1 MTLILVSDFMQDE
14 IYLNEEVKYYK
25 SIDRPILFT
34 VRGHVYSNSRMDIPD
49 NFEIGKLDI
58 KYKSNLDRVKHLFK
72 GVFNKLTFNDFKYL
86 VKNNKLSY
94 NSFKSLM
101 LFAAKSS
108 LVYDNMIKRMK
119 SLDIEDDEEITLYS
133 YRVGFSTLALCKLKK
148 IYKNAKIIS
157 RAHAQ
162 DIFEFRNKENYL
174 PFRQYL
180 YENIDEICCI
190 SLDGMNYLNDNYEVL
205 KNKTSLYRLGTR
217 NVPLNENVNNSDFTI
232 LTCSRIARIKRLEL
246 LAKSLLYIDKK
257 INWVHYGDGDTSYY
271 EEIKGI
277 IDKYNSNINVDFVGF
292 CDNEKYLDIIS
303 KSNLSVFINVSES
316 EGLPVS
322 IMEAESVGLPV
333 IATDVGGTS
342 EAVIDG
348 LNGFLVNKD
357 ITEEDLAKKI
367 LEMKNMS
374 KDKYDKM
381 RYSSRKVW
389 EEKFD
394 LSNNYN
400 EFVKHIWNKTDV
412 IY

>member
-58 KYKSNLDRVKHLFK
+58 QYKSNIDRLKHLLK

-108 LVYDNMIKRMK
+108 LVYDNMKKRMD
-119 SLDIEDDEEITLYS
+119 SLGIKEDEKITLYS
-133 YRVGFSTLALCKLKK
+133 YRVGFSSLVLCKLKK
-148 IYKNAKIIS
+148 KYKNAKVIS

-190 SLDGMNYLNDNYEVL
+190 SSDGMHYLNDNYEVL

-232 LTCSRIARIKRLEL
+232 LTCSRIARIKRLDL
-246 LAKSLLYIDKK
+246 LAKSLLHIDKK
-257 INWVHYGDGDTSYY
+257 INWVHYGDGDTAYY
-271 EEIKGI
+271 EEIKDI
-277 IDKYNSNINVDFVGF
+277 TNKYKSNINVDFVGF

-303 KSNLSVFINVSES
+303 KRNLSVFVNVSES

-322 IMEAESVGLPV
+322 IMEAESVGLPI

-348 LNGFLVNKD
+348 FNGYLVDKD
-357 ITEEDLAKKI
+357 ITEEDLAKTILKI
-367 LEMKNMS
+367 
-374 KDKYDKM
+374 KDMPKDRYDKM
-381 RYSSRKVW
+381 RYNSRKVW

-394 LSNNYN
+394 LSNNYSD
-400 EFVKHIWNKTDV
+400 FVEHL
-412 IY
+412 

>member
-49 NFEIGKLDI
+49 DFEIGKLDI
-58 KYKSNLDRVKHLFK
+58 QYKSNIDRLKHLLK

-108 LVYDNMIKRMK
+108 LVYDNMKKRMD
-119 SLDIEDDEEITLYS
+119 SLGVKEDEKITLYS
-133 YRVGFSTLALCKLKK
+133 YRVGFSSLALCKLKK
-148 IYKNAKIIS
+148 KYKNTKVIS

-174 PFRQYL
+174 PFREYL

-232 LTCSRIARIKRLEL
+232 LTCSRIARIKRLDL
-246 LAKSLLYIDKK
+246 LAKSLLHIDKK

-271 EEIKGI
+271 EEIKDI
-277 IDKYNSNINVDFVGF
+277 TNKYKSNINVDFVGF

-322 IMEAESVGLPV
+322 IMEAESVGLPI

-348 LNGFLVNKD
+348 YNGFLVDKD
-357 ITEEDLAKKI
+357 ITEEDLAKTILKI
-367 LEMKNMS
+367 
-374 KDKYDKM
+374 KDMPKDRYDKM
-381 RYSSRKVW
+381 RYNSRKVW

-394 LSNNYN
+394 LSNNYSD
-400 EFVKHIWNKTDV
+400 FVEHL
-412 IY
+412 